1 MQIKPY
7 LLGQGV
13 LHFIDGLV
21 SCPPSHVSN
30 CCDGSSSTIKPS
42 FLRWKQQDQLILSTL
57 LSSLSMNVLHLVVDC
72 QTSSCVWRTLEKMLI
87 SPSNSRIMQLHG
99 SFQDLQ
105 QGDASVTTY
114 MQHAK
119 SLFDELVAVGRP
131 LSLEDFNLYIFCGLH
146 GEFKDLVTSLVT
158 KAKPLSYAD
167 IHSHLLTHEF
177 LHKSS
182 LLSLATN
189 PPLLP
194 TPSLLSSVHL
204 AQQQTSFNFSR
215 NRGRSRKSWRS
226 NNNGIAA
233 MTGLI
238 FVALIP
244 LLPRTG
250 SRVIGN
256 SPDGLLL
263 VDNGL
268 LNDLLSSTSSVSYA
282 SLSAT

>member
-1 MQIKPY
+1 
-7 LLGQGV
+7 
-13 LHFIDGLV
+13 
-21 SCPPSHVSN
+21 
-30 CCDGSSSTIKPS
+30 
-42 FLRWKQQDQLILSTL
+42 
-57 LSSLSMNVLHLVVDC
+57 
-72 QTSSCVWRTLEKMLI
+72 
-87 SPSNSRIMQLHG
+87 MQLHR

-119 SLFDELVAVGRP
+119 SLFDELAAVGRP

-204 AQQQTSFNFSR
+204 AQQQTSFNFGR
-215 NRGRSRKSWRS
+215 NRGRSRRSWRS
-226 NNNGIAA
+226 NNNRYSSHDRSDFRGSHSSAPTDWKQSHWQQPRRPAAGGQWPPQRSFEQHVKCQLCFSFSHIAPQCA
-233 MTGLI
+233 Q
-238 FVALIP
+238 F
-244 LLPRTG
+244 
-250 SRVIGN
+250 
-256 SPDGLLL
+256 
-263 VDNGL
+263 
-268 LNDLLSSTSSVSYA
+268 LLSSTSMFIMLLYFFARMRAIYKFPKETSRF
-282 SLSAT
+282 